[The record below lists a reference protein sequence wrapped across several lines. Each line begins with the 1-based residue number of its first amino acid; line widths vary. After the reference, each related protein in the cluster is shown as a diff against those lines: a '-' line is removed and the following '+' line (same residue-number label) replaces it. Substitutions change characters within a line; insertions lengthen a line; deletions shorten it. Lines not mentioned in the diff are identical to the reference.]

1 MSQAPRLVKRSW
13 PIESLSSKRVQIVF
27 DRLLAFTSKK
37 SIQQIN
43 FRRETSQGDW
53 DYSIRKANTQ
63 LSREMMD
70 GISEDMMNDMK
81 RIGKKSFRIF
91 LKPDPGQEEVGE
103 VRDLK
108 AGFVGGTKRIVF

>member
-1 MSQAPRLVKRSW
+1 
-13 PIESLSSKRVQIVF
+13 
-27 DRLLAFTSKK
+27 
-37 SIQQIN
+37 
-43 FRRETSQGDW
+43 
-53 DYSIRKANTQ
+53 
-63 LSREMMD
+63 MD

-108 AGFVGGTKRIVF
+108 AGFVGGTKRIVFWCFHEEVQKSIHFVFEQRKSYIHNNTSTFKHAAKRMTITV